1 MTKALEEK
9 KRAIEITPQS
19 VQQRSNLSLYAL
31 YAGDFDVGATEAQR
45 VLKENPKFEVGVRTL
60 ALAKLAA
67 GRSDEAQREYDILIA
82 MSPRG
87 ASMSAKGF
95 VDLPLSYRSIALT
108 VLHITNRHTLM
119 NPSH

>member
-1 MTKALEEK
+1 MTKALEEQ

-67 GRSDEAQREYDILIA
+67 GHSDEAQRAYDRLVA

-87 ASMSAKGF
+87 PSIAATRP
-95 VDLPLSYRSIALT
+95 VVPPLSEC
-108 VLHITNRHTLM
+108 
-119 NPSH
+119 